1 MPTKVRNIISR
12 LDFLAPKFEFTN
24 FNIITSSIAM
34 NNFLK
39 GFTFA
44 SLWVK
49 SIVYLLKQNI
59 QINKQLQV
67 PK

>member
-39 GFTFA
+39 G
-44 SLWVK
+44 
-49 SIVYLLKQNI
+49 VYFCFFMSQKHCLPIKTEYTD
-59 QINKQLQV
+59 K
-67 PK
+67 